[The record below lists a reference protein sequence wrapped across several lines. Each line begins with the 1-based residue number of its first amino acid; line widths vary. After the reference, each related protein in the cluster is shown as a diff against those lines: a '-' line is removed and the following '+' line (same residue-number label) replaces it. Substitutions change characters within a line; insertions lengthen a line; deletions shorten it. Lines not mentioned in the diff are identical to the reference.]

1 MPPFLPL
8 RTRPRRADPMGMPA
22 MSTPTYWTVADV
34 LALPDDGNRYE
45 LAYGKL
51 LVSPSPRVRHQVVA
65 GRLYV
70 AVASYCEQTRVGVAP
85 MSPGDITW
93 GRDDVL
99 VQPDVFV
106 IAAAEAHLRDWKD
119 FRQIPLTAEVLSHST
134 RSHDRFE
141 KRGVYRDMRVQTY
154 WVVEADEHYVE
165 VWTPEA
171 HFPAIERERLVW
183 APDGTHEPLEIE
195 LRWLFGA

>member
-1 MPPFLPL
+1 
-8 RTRPRRADPMGMPA
+8 MGMPA
-22 MSTPTYWTVADV
+22 ISTPTYWTVADV

-45 LAYGKL
+45 LVYGKL
-51 LVSPSPRVRHQVVA
+51 LVSPSARFRHQVVL
-65 GRLYV
+65 GRLYRVV
-70 AVASYCEQTRVGVAP
+70 AEYCDRTRVGIAP

-106 IAAAEAHLRDWKD
+106 ISAAEAHLREWKD
-119 FRQIPLTAEVLSHST
+119 FREIPLTAEVLSPST

-183 APDGTHEPLEIE
+183 APVGHEPLVID
-195 LRWLFGA
+195 LSWLFAE